1 MIAIQLIGITDS
13 NFTHVRSLLYQILD
27 KEAIS
32 INWVVEEVTDIDRV
46 LEYDITQIPALAID
60 GQIIWEYNL
69 TVLTKV
75 KLTQLLQNRLD
86 PPSSKSF

>member
-27 KEAIS
+27 NEVIS
-32 INWVVEEVTDIDRV
+32 INWVIEEVTDIDRV
-46 LEYDITQIPALAID
+46 LEYDITQIPALAIN

-69 TVLTKV
+69 TVLTEV
-75 KLTQLLQNRLD
+75 NLTQLLQNCLD
-86 PPSSKSF
+86 PPSSYSF

>member
-13 NFTHVRSLLYQILD
+13 NFKHVRSLLYQILD
-27 KEAIS
+27 NEVIS
-32 INWVVEEVTDIDRV
+32 INWVIEEVTDIDRV
-46 LEYDITQIPALAID
+46 LEYDITQIPALAIN

-75 KLTQLLQNRLD
+75 NLTQLLQNCLD
-86 PPSSKSF
+86 PPSSYFF